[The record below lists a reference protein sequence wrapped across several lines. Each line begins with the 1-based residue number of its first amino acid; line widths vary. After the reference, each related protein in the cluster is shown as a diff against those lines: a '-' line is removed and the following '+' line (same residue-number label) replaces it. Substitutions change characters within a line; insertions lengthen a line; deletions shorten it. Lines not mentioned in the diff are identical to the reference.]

1 MVDSIAKRHSF
12 RNNFLAAL
20 AAALIAFVI
29 AGPSRAVAQQADNDD
44 RPAAQQH
51 DNDMNRQIDRDKDD
65 RNRDQRGNMSAFD
78 AFLDSHPKIA
88 NDLGG
93 NPRLIDDQNFVNS
106 HPELK
111 EFLESH
117 PNVREEVRE
126 HPDAI
131 RRHERNEQ
139 MSGDRDRDR
148 DNDNDRARRGNAADN
163 DVRGYE
169 LKNFDTWLDKNPE
182 IARDLR
188 SNPSLVNDP
197 NYVNSHPKLKSF
209 LDYHQSVREE
219 LKENPRAFM
228 KAEGTYENNER
239 H

>member
-1 MVDSIAKRHSF
+1 MVDSIAKRLSF
-12 RNNFLAAL
+12 RNSLLAAL

-88 NDLGG
+88 NDLAG

-111 EFLESH
+111 
-117 PNVREEVRE
+117 
-126 HPDAI
+126 
-131 RRHERNEQ
+131 
-139 MSGDRDRDR
+139 G
-148 DNDNDRARRGNAADN
+148 
-163 DVRGYE
+163 
-169 LKNFDTWLDKNPE
+169 
-182 IARDLR
+182 
-188 SNPSLVNDP
+188 
-197 NYVNSHPKLKSF
+197 F
-209 LDYHQSVREE
+209 LDHHQSVREE
-219 LKENPRAFM
+219 LRENPRAFM
-228 KAEGTYENNER
+228 KAEGTYENKER

>member
-1 MVDSIAKRHSF
+1 MVDSIAKRLSF
-12 RNNFLAAL
+12 RNSLLAAL

-88 NDLGG
+88 NDLAG

-117 PNVREEVRE
+117 PNVREEVRG

-148 DNDNDRARRGNAADN
+148 RANGDNDI
-163 DVRGYE
+163 RGYE
-169 LKNFDTWLDKNPE
+169 LKNFDTWLDKHPQIGQE
-182 IARDLR
+182 LR

-197 NYVNSHPKLKSF
+197 NYVNSHTELKGF
-209 LDYHQSVREE
+209 LDHHQSVREE
-219 LKENPRAFM
+219 LRENPRAFM
-228 KAEGTYENNER
+228 KAEGTYENKER